1 MVLGMLATTLAF
13 SLLRSMLSGKRVI
26 RADEERIR
34 VGEETII
41 AG

>member
-13 SLLRSMLSGKRVI
+13 ILLRSMLPGKRVI
-26 RADEERIR
+26 RPDEGRIR